1 MVKYLYAVSIFFVSF
16 FFSNDVLASHGQGA
30 DISYESLGNG
40 QYRIIYQFYRDCSGI
55 RASTSV
61 YDTHYILL

>member
-30 DISYESLGNG
+30 DISYECLRKWAVSYYL
-40 QYRIIYQFYRDCSGI
+40 S
-55 RASTSV
+55 
-61 YDTHYILL
+61 IL